1 MNRILILKA
10 YYKPESIAS
19 SYITDNLIEDLIESN
34 YCIDLVTPVPSRG
47 VSSDTRDVYKKRK
60 IEKAYNGSLKI
71 YRFRM
76 FKEYKNHFLR
86 ALRYFLSSFS
96 YIFIS
101 LKLKDIDYIFASST
115 PPTMGLVAGII
126 SKLKRVPFIFSLQDV
141 FPDSLIST
149 GLTKQNSIFCKI
161 GRIIENMT
169 YELADKIIVISD
181 DFKENIIKK
190 GVEEEKIKVIYNWV
204 DEKKVIP
211 IKRDDNILI
220 KKYNLKKDKFYIV
233 YAGNLGHA
241 QNIEVIINAAKEL
254 TEYKDI
260 EILIFGKGQQED
272 YYKNMVKELGVKNI
286 AFFPLQP
293 YDLVSHVYSLGNAS
307 IVTCKKGLGKSA
319 MPSKTW
325 SIMSAGTAVI
335 ANFDADTDLE
345 RIINKNHLGVFTES
359 NDHIALKDAIL
370 RLYWDEKET
379 KMLGI
384 NGRKYIINNLT
395 RLIQTN
401 KYKETFRELEDK

>member
-1 MNRILILKA
+1 M
-10 YYKPESIAS
+10 
-19 SYITDNLIEDLIESN
+19 
-34 YCIDLVTPVPSRG
+34 
-47 VSSDTRDVYKKRK
+47 
-60 IEKAYNGSLKI
+60 
-71 YRFRM
+71 
-76 FKEYKNHFLR
+76 
-86 ALRYFLSSFS
+86 
-96 YIFIS
+96 
-101 LKLKDIDYIFASST
+101 
-115 PPTMGLVAGII
+115 
-126 SKLKRVPFIFSLQDV
+126 
-141 FPDSLIST
+141 
-149 GLTKQNSIFCKI
+149 
-161 GRIIENMT
+161 
-169 YELADKIIVISD
+169 
-181 DFKENIIKK
+181 
-190 GVEEEKIKVIYNWV
+190 
-204 DEKKVIP
+204 
-211 IKRDDNILI
+211 
-220 KKYNLKKDKFYIV
+220 
-233 YAGNLGHA
+233 
-241 QNIEVIINAAKEL
+241 
-254 TEYKDI
+254 
-260 EILIFGKGQQED
+260 IFGKGQQED

-307 IVTCKKGLGKSA
+307 IVTCKNGLGKSA